1 MEALAKRFAQE
12 NFGDAELGD
21 ERRSKRLVRVAQ
33 RMLEH
38 PGGTLPAKMQTPA
51 DLKGLYRLL
60 FHDEVTHAA
69 VLETH
74 RNLTL
79 ATMRES
85 RDVVLLIHDTTQLD
99 YTGKHSLQGLGQLAA
114 GAARGYLCHNT
125 LAVREDGS
133 VIGLAS
139 QILHLR
145 PKVPKKESREKRRE
159 RRNRETRLW
168 KAGSEAVGP
177 PPSSSKW
184 VDVCDRG
191 GDLFEYLD
199 HKHRQGGSYVVRSK
213 HNRVAWAK
221 GDKDKKVKLHDY
233 ARSLD
238 TRETH
243 EIKVAANNGR
253 EARAAR
259 VRVASGRVT
268 LPVPKPKCGEHGDD
282 PLEVWVVHVKEID
295 PPKSVKALEWV
306 LVTSEPCKWAQDA
319 VRVAG
324 WYAKRP
330 VVEEYHKA
338 QKTGCGIELP
348 QLTERSRLE
357 PVIAMISV
365 VAVFLLGLRDAA
377 RDDHKAQQPAE
388 NFVPATHVRVINV
401 CRWKD
406 AKRRTTL
413 YEFLL
418 AVARMG
424 GHQNRKSDGP
434 PGWLTL
440 WRGWQQLMVM
450 VTAVE
455 AVEAVERCGV
465 S

>member
-1 MEALAKRFAQE
+1 MRFAQE

-21 ERRSKRLVRVAQ
+21 KRLTKRLVRVGF
-33 RMLEH
+33 RMVQH
-38 PGGTLPAKMQTPA
+38 PEGTLPAKMQTPA
-51 DLKGLYRLL
+51 DLKGFYRLL
-60 FHDEVTHAA
+60 DHDQVTHAA
-69 VLETH
+69 VLKTH
-74 RNLTL
+74 RDLTL
-79 ATMRES
+79 ARMRQS
-85 RDVVLLIHDTTQLD
+85 QGVVLLIHDTTQLD
-99 YTGKHSLQGLGQLAA
+99 YTGKKSLKGLGQLAA

-125 LAVREDGS
+125 LAVQEDGTA
-133 VIGLAS
+133 IGLAN

-145 PKVPKKESREKRRE
+145 PKVPKNESAQQRRE

-177 PPSSSKW
+177 PPAGCKW

-199 HKHRQGGSYVVRSK
+199 HKHSRGGFYVVRSR
-213 HNRVAWAK
+213 HDRIAWANH
-221 GDKDKKVKLHDY
+221 DPARVMKLHAY
-233 ARSLD
+233 ARGLSTL
-238 TRETH
+238 ETH
-243 EIKVAANNGR
+243 EIEVSANKGRQGRKARVAVAA
-253 EARAAR
+253 
-259 VRVASGRVT
+259 GRVT
-268 LPVPKPKCGEHGDD
+268 LPVPRPKNGEHGDD
-282 PLEVWVVHVKEID
+282 PLGVWVVHVKEID
-295 PPKSVKALEWV
+295 PPEGAKALEWI
-306 LVTSEPCKWAQDA
+306 LLTNEPCRSARDA
-319 VRVAG
+319 LRVAG

-348 QLTERSRLE
+348 QLTDRSRLE

-377 RDDHKAQQPAE
+377 RDPVKAKQPAE
-388 NFVPATHVRVINV
+388 DFVPATYVRVINS

-406 AKRRTTL
+406 AKRPTTL

-455 AVEAVERCGV
+455 AVEGAQRCGV

>member
-1 MEALAKRFAQE
+1 MEALVKRFARE
-12 NFGDAELGD
+12 NFGRAELGD
-21 ERRSKRLVRVAQ
+21 RRLTNRLTRAGL

-60 FHDEVTHAA
+60 DHERVTHAA
-69 VLETH
+69 VLQTH
-74 RNLTL
+74 RDLTL
-79 ATMRES
+79 ERMRQS

-99 YTGKHSLQGLGQLAA
+99 YTGKKSLQGLGQLAA

-125 LAVREDGS
+125 LAVKEDGTA
-133 VIGLAS
+133 IGLAG

-145 PKVPKKESREKRRE
+145 PRVPKDEPARQRRQ
-159 RRNRETRLW
+159 RRSRETRLW
-168 KAGSEAVGP
+168 KAGSGAVGP
-177 PPSSSKW
+177 PPPGCKW

-199 HKHRQGGSYVVRSK
+199 HKHARGGGYVVRSR
-213 HNRVAWAK
+213 HDRVAWAANDP
-221 GDKDKKVKLHDY
+221 GRGVKLHDY
-233 ARSLD
+233 ARGLP
-238 TRETH
+238 TLETH
-243 EIKVAANNGR
+243 EIDVSANRGR
-253 EARAAR
+253 EARKT
-259 VRVASGRVT
+259 RVAVAAGRVT
-268 LPVPKPKCGEHGDD
+268 LPAPRPKCGEHGDD

-295 PPKSVKALEWV
+295 PPKGAKALEWV
-306 LVTSEPCKWAQDA
+306 LLTNEPAESAQDA
-319 VRVAG
+319 LRVAG
-324 WYAKRP
+324 WYARRP

-348 QLTERSRLE
+348 QLTDKSRLE

-377 RDDHKAQQPAE
+377 RDPEKAGEPAE
-388 NFVPATHVRVINV
+388 HFVPAPYVRVVNA
-401 CRWKD
+401 CRWQD

-413 YEFLL
+413 CEFLL

-450 VTAVE
+450 VA